1 MKRHGII
8 LSGALLLSLSLGGCT
23 PIITSGYSAPAE
35 PTQTAAAEEVPT
47 PTAEAPETPVEA
59 APVVSDCTAPAT
71 ATETLNCL
79 TIQPEV
85 DDSSYDRDFFGSGW
99 VDADDNGCDTR
110 NDILTRDLVDTTIAA
125 DCKVMAGVLNDTYTG
140 KTIQFTRGQKSSMDV
155 QIDHIFSLRN
165 AWYAGAR
172 NWTEEQRVEFAND
185 PLNLKAADGPA
196 NNSKGADGPDLWLP
210 QGDTCGYVTS
220 YVNVSFT
227 YQLSITP
234 AVQSAIADV
243 LAGC

>member
-1 MKRHGII
+1 MKRYGII
-8 LSGALLLSLSLGGCT
+8 LSGALLLSLTLGGCA
-23 PIITSGYSAPAE
+23 PIVTASYSAPSQ
-35 PTQTAAAEEVPT
+35 PTQATAVEEVPA
-47 PTAEAPETPVEA
+47 PAVEAPEAPVEA
-59 APVVSDCTAPAT
+59 APAVSDCTAPANT
-71 ATETLNCL
+71 AATLNCL
-79 TIQPEV
+79 YVEPEV

-110 NDILTRDLVDTTIAA
+110 NDILTRDLIDITIAP
-125 DCKVMAGVLNDTYTG
+125 DCKVMAGVLNDTYAG

-172 NWTEEQRVEFAND
+172 NWTEEQRVAFAND
-185 PLNLKAADGPA
+185 PLNLKATDGPA

-220 YVNVSFT
+220 YVNVSYT

-234 AVQSAIADV
+234 TIQSAIADV
-243 LAGC
+243 LASC